1 MFEVNK
7 TLIMAK
13 IFLTIMKQNLKSY
26 QVLATKEFVLLS
38 DCISFM
44 LLISIFEDG
53 KVWFKN

>member
-26 QVLATKEFVLLS
+26 QVLATKEFVLLC

-53 KVWFKN
+53 KVWFKH

>member
-53 KVWFKN
+53 KVWFKH

>member
-53 KVWFKN
+53 KVWF